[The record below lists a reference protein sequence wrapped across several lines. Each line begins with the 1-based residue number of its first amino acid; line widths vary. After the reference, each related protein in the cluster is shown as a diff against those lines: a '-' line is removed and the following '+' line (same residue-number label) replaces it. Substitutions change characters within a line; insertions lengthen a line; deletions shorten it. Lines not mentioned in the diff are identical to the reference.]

1 MGILCA
7 VMEVRTMD
15 RRSLYIEGIL
25 KAFKAGEID
34 MAEAIKA
41 IRRRKPNSAK
51 IEGAQEFAKL
61 VQEGKYE
68 EAFAKYRFGLKN
80 VRRPRG
86 SRNGKSD

>member
-1 MGILCA
+1 
-7 VMEVRTMD
+7 MD

>member
-1 MGILCA
+1 
-7 VMEVRTMD
+7 MD
-15 RRSLYIEGIL
+15 RRGMHIEGIL

>member
-1 MGILCA
+1 MDTRETYIKGIL
-7 VMEVRTMD
+7 M
-15 RRSLYIEGIL
+15 
-25 KAFKAGEID
+25 AFEAGEID
-34 MAEAIKA
+34 MEQAVKA

-61 VQEGKYE
+61 IQEGKYE

-80 VRRPRG
+80 VRRPRS

>member
-1 MGILCA
+1 
-7 VMEVRTMD
+7 MD
-15 RRSLYIEGIL
+15 RRSVYIEGIL

-34 MAEAIKA
+34 MADAVKA

-61 VQEGKYE
+61 IQEGKYE

-80 VRRPRG
+80 VRQPRG
-86 SRNGKSD
+86 SRNGKSN

>member
-1 MGILCA
+1 M
-7 VMEVRTMD
+7 
-15 RRSLYIEGIL
+15 YIEGIL